1 MGQAPEAS
9 RPFHGRLRNHIKWWE
24 KHSSKEVLTLIKY
37 GVTAAAPL
45 PPRLTCKPC
54 IRSREETAMALEAL
68 TDYISVGAVKEIPP
82 SHARH
87 LIPWFVIKK
96 GEKLR
101 LITDCREIN
110 RYLEPKPFKL
120 ENWQEMFPYL
130 KKGMWA
136 AKIDLKHAYFHLG
149 IADTLKKYI
158 CIQVEEKVFQFQGAC
173 FGMSTLPQQ
182 WQSVM
187 KVFLKKWRS
196 QGFQCWIYLDDI
208 LLVANSPQVV
218 STQLGKM
225 VEDLKTSGMV
235 INEKKS
241 QLTPTQEVNHLGF
254 TVDFKQGSLQ
264 VPQEKLKAVR
274 KELGKLL
281 THSEMSCRKMSAI
294 LGATRS
300 FLMAMPF
307 LRAFTDQLVQFVK
320 QQEILGWDH
329 KVSIPPILKQQVKEM
344 NSLMEQWKGRKFQGK
359 APVRFLHSDSSQK
372 AWAGVDVTTGAL
384 VQEFWRERQ
393 ILHINVK
400 ELEAAINTVRSLAK
414 PKEHVC
420 LKVDNSVTF
429 YYLKK
434 QGGRIPS
441 LNQMVRPFLQWCMEN
456 QITLDV
462 QLVKSSEDLADA
474 PSRWGQ
480 DKGDYTLNR
489 NLFLYL
495 KNKLAPYIIPTVDM
509 FASPG
514 NHQLP
519 SFVSRHPHWQALE
532 VDALKC
538 PLQNV
543 QACYANPPWKIIGPW
558 LHRLRENKHLR
569 CMLIVPFWVSSAW
582 WPQILKLHVKGTPS
596 FLIKPFQ
603 GMFKNC
609 WGESMPSPHWPLVCL
624 VVSGQDYRPNKS
636 VLKLR
641 TLI

>member
-1 MGQAPEAS
+1 MNRREKGQKTYFQKNQEMCYGAGTLQSKRPGRPGQGLQDKSQCIRPWWPDQMHRGMAPDFNPSSMAEHGQQDLKSSQPGEMSPSPSCKLFSSFSPPFSRTGENKGQRLPRQCNGCNRRAVSGKHNPGMGFFSGNCKQSAEHMGQAPEAS

-54 IRSREETAMALEAL
+54 IRSRQETAMALEAL

-120 ENWQEMFPYL
+120 ENWQEIFPYL

-158 CIQVEEKVFQFQGAC
+158 CIQVEENVFQFQGTC
-173 FGMSTLPQQ
+173 FGMRTLPQQ

-329 KVSIPPILKQQVKEM
+329 KVSIPP
-344 NSLMEQWKGRKFQGK
+344 F
-359 APVRFLHSDSSQK
+359 
-372 AWAGVDVTTGAL
+372 
-384 VQEFWRERQ
+384 
-393 ILHINVK
+393 
-400 ELEAAINTVRSLAK
+400 
-414 PKEHVC
+414 
-420 LKVDNSVTF
+420 
-429 YYLKK
+429 
-434 QGGRIPS
+434 
-441 LNQMVRPFLQWCMEN
+441 
-456 QITLDV
+456 
-462 QLVKSSEDLADA
+462 
-474 PSRWGQ
+474 
-480 DKGDYTLNR
+480 
-489 NLFLYL
+489 
-495 KNKLAPYIIPTVDM
+495 
-509 FASPG
+509 
-514 NHQLP
+514 
-519 SFVSRHPHWQALE
+519 
-532 VDALKC
+532 
-538 PLQNV
+538 
-543 QACYANPPWKIIGPW
+543 
-558 LHRLRENKHLR
+558 
-569 CMLIVPFWVSSAW
+569 
-582 WPQILKLHVKGTPS
+582 
-596 FLIKPFQ
+596 
-603 GMFKNC
+603 
-609 WGESMPSPHWPLVCL
+609 
-624 VVSGQDYRPNKS
+624 
-636 VLKLR
+636 
-641 TLI
+641 